1 MKGSSSN
8 RETVHLVNVLCS
20 EGKGSETF
28 LVTFLLKKVTVFQT
42 AMASLFQPKGLKS
55 MCTTFGYEIKRL
67 SFQLMNATRPHMF
80 LRDY

>member
-42 AMASLFQPKGLKS
+42 AKESGRHCFNQKGLKS

-67 SFQLMNATRPHMF
+67 
-80 LRDY
+80 